1 MFLAGNLFLCVC
13 VRGCLWAMMISWII
27 IQFFFSRCNL
37 FFFGRLIYKCL
48 GASVLCHM
56 LRRISMFFSKSET
69 LEYFRVWDLFFVIGF
84 VFVIIDLCHIS

>member
-1 MFLAGNLFLCVC
+1 
-13 VRGCLWAMMISWII
+13 
-27 IQFFFSRCNL
+27 
-37 FFFGRLIYKCL
+37 
-48 GASVLCHM
+48 VLCHM